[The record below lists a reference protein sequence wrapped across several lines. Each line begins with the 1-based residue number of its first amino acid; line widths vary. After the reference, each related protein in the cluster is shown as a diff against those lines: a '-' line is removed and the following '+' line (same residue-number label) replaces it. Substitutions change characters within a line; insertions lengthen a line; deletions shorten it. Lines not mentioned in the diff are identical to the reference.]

1 MSLEFLRG
9 IVPFVYLATPYSKYP
24 AGQEAA
30 YRDASTAAAE
40 LVRQNIPVFCPIAHT
55 HPIAVYGNIDLLD
68 LSIWLP
74 ADKPFIDLAGA
85 IAVVQMEGWYVSNGI
100 THEIATFRRQS
111 KPIFKLAWPNL
122 DVVQAEY
129 PA

>member
-1 MSLEFLRG
+1 MSLELLRG

-30 YRDASTAAAE
+30 YRDASMAAAV
-40 LVRQNIPVFCPIAHT
+40 LIRKNIPVFCPIAHT
-55 HPIAVYGNIDLLD
+55 HPIAVYGGIDLLD

-85 IAVVQMEGWYVSNGI
+85 ITVVMMQGWEISNGI
-100 THEIATFRRQS
+100 THEIEAFRRQS
-111 KPIFKLAWPNL
+111 KPIFKLTWPNL
-122 DVVQAEY
+122 DVVQVEY